1 MKHRN
6 QILGAIIAAGLLV
19 ATASLAVSNIAAQPS
34 GNMQQGQGQGSIN
47 ENSERPSVQ
56 YQLNKK
62 YHDYKDGIFRV
73 RTGGGSQVAPLT
85 LFFPNHAEIKVG
97 ETLVFYNPTRVSE
110 PHTVTFFM
118 NNSTFANFVDAYVIE
133 NETSFT
139 SAVPNS
145 NSEPILVPGP
155 GGKNIIL
162 ALNNRSFSPTVI
174 DSN

>member
-56 YQLNKK
+56 YLLNKK

-73 RTGGGSQVAPLT
+73 RT
-85 LFFPNHAEIKVG
+85 
-97 ETLVFYNPTRVSE
+97 
-110 PHTVTFFM
+110 
-118 NNSTFANFVDAYVIE
+118 
-133 NETSFT
+133 
-139 SAVPNS
+139 
-145 NSEPILVPGP
+145 
-155 GGKNIIL
+155 
-162 ALNNRSFSPTVI
+162 
-174 DSN
+174 